1 MGDMLHYTICVLI
14 LSFLLVSYSL
24 FLLKRPGVHLLTIG
38 FLQGL
43 GFSLCYPLILLIYF
57 GSDYNGKRV
66 VDVLSFRGIC
76 WSFFCVFLLF
86 AGKELAVFS
95 TKICNENTVLTL
107 LKRAKGYDFSS
118 TVNVFY
124 LFAFVY
130 LCLYYI
136 WNDFQV
142 HKDIF
147 HYGWFSPIFISCI
160 FFISIFFLLNSFFCE
175 KRNKL
180 SMLLNFLIAF
190 VYFASLPQH
199 KTFSFG
205 IFIKIIF
212 PVFLLIFIKNLNI
225 KHFILFLLISV
236 VISFFCSWQRSLTQN
251 GRSGFQR
258 LALQPTA
265 TMLCLKQS
273 DKPKQGLFWV
283 KRMFA
288 RLQPNAKDHDKI
300 SFGTFCAYAFY
311 NGEKDFEALKNKKKW
326 PWSFSVNFLGEADL
340 FFGYNG
346 LFFILVLGFCLG
358 ALDAWFGHHRQFL
371 LIYFFM
377 SIDLCFGSL
386 TSSSFLSSCIKSGI
400 LPMLLVILC
409 ESIKLKH
416 KHSPIQNTEM
426 F

>member
-1 MGDMLHYTICVLI
+1 M
-14 LSFLLVSYSL
+14 SYSL

-66 VDVLSFRGIC
+66 DDVLSFRGIC
-76 WSFFCVFLLF
+76 WLFFCVFLLF

-95 TKICNENTVLTL
+95 TKIRNKDTVLTS
-107 LKRAKGYDFSS
+107 LKEAKGYNFSS

-130 LCLYYI
+130 LCFYYI

-142 HKDIF
+142 HKGIF
-147 HYGWFSPIFISCI
+147 RYGWFSPIFIACI
-160 FFISIFFLLNSFFCE
+160 FSISIFFLLNSFFYE

-180 SMLLNFLIAF
+180 SMLLNFLITF
-190 VYFASLPQH
+190 VYFASLSRH

-205 IFIKIIF
+205 FFANIIF
-212 PVFLLIFIKNLNI
+212 PVFLLIFIKNINI
-225 KHFILFLLISV
+225 KRFIFFLLFL
-236 VISFFCSWQRSLTQN
+236 VIASSLCSWQRSLTQG

-258 LALQPTA
+258 WALQPTA

-288 RLQPNAKDHDKI
+288 RLLPSAKDNDKV

-311 NGEKDFEALKNKKKW
+311 NGEKDFEALKNKRRW
-326 PWSFSVNFLGEADL
+326 AWSFAVNFLGEADL

-358 ALDAWFGHHRQFL
+358 VLDVWFDYHRQFL

-377 SIDLCFGSL
+377 SVNLCFGSL